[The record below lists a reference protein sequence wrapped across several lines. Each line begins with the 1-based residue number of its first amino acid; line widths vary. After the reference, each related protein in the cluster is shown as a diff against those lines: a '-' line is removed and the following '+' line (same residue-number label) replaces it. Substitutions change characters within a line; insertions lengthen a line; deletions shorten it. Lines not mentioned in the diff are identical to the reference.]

1 MNSVEPEIS
10 GDVIH
15 VDDDSAFSD
24 YAEYSDSSDVEV

>member
-24 YAEYSDSSDVEV
+24 SMLRCNY